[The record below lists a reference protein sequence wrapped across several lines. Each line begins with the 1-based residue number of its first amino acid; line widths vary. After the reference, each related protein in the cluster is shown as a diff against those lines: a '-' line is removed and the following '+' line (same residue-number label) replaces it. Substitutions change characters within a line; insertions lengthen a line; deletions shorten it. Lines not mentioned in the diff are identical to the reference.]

1 MAKEK
6 SIDWSLVILIALSV
20 IALTMSTHIVLDRIA
35 ENVNGYSGNQSLEG
49 TKWVITSL
57 KSPEQDHV
65 EFEKGNYRRFSP
77 RGDNRRGTQTGVYEV
92 FIGQEALD
100 ELEIYRDEPLTKDM
114 LDIVSGQTD
123 KLIVLKLLHIRVV
136 CDGKVEKENSSA
148 NYYGRYA
155 GNEIILI
162 DENTKERLHLKKI
175 SGPADRNPGRSK
187 Q

>member
-1 MAKEK
+1 MC
-6 SIDWSLVILIALSV
+6 
-20 IALTMSTHIVLDRIA
+20 
-35 ENVNGYSGNQSLEG
+35 
-49 TKWVITSL
+49 
-57 KSPEQDHV
+57 
-65 EFEKGNYRRFSP
+65 
-77 RGDNRRGTQTGVYEV
+77 
-92 FIGQEALD
+92 IGQEALD

-175 SGPADRNPGRSK
+175 SGPADRNPGGSK